1 VARVIHEVLE
11 ADDSLVRY
19 GGDEFIILMPQRSQS
34 GALET
39 TRRLRRALNQAA
51 FLQDEGLS
59 IQVTASYG
67 IASLPEDAQDREK
80 LLLLADRAMF
90 SSKGRGRD
98 RIMVG
103 QDLIP
108 VEDD

>member
-1 VARVIHEVLE
+1 
-11 ADDSLVRY
+11 
-19 GGDEFIILMPQRSQS
+19 MPRLSQP

-39 TRRLRRALNQAA
+39 TRRLRRTLNQTAL
-51 FLQDEGLS
+51 LQDEGLS

-80 LLLLADRAMF
+80 LLLIADQAMF
-90 SSKGRGRD
+90 GSKGRGRD

-103 QDLIP
+103 RDLIP
-108 VEDD
+108 VEDE